1 NPPDYCHPAMNA
13 QFSNIP
19 RVAVLG
25 GGITGL
31 AAAYRLRELAAAHE
45 IPLETMLLESSG
57 RVGGAL
63 ETIRNNG
70 YVIEAGADSIL
81 SEKPSALRLV
91 KRLGLESD
99 LIGTQ
104 ERFRRTYVVHK
115 GKLVP
120 IPDGFS
126 LIAPS
131 LLRPILRSPLFS
143 PFGKLR
149 ILAEPLIPRRRRS
162 EDESLAEF

>member
-1 NPPDYCHPAMNA
+1 MNP

-45 IPLETMLLESSG
+45 IPLETILLESSD

-63 ETIRNNG
+63 ETIRKDG
-70 YVIEAGADSIL
+70 YLIETGADSIL
-81 SEKPSALRLV
+81 SEKRSALRLV

-99 LIGTQ
+99 VIGTQ
-104 ERFRRTYVVHK
+104 ERFRRTYVVRNR
-115 GKLVP
+115 KLVQ

-126 LIAPS
+126 LLAP
-131 LLRPILRSPLFS
+131 
-143 PFGKLR
+143 
-149 ILAEPLIPRRRRS
+149 A
-162 EDESLAEF
+162 